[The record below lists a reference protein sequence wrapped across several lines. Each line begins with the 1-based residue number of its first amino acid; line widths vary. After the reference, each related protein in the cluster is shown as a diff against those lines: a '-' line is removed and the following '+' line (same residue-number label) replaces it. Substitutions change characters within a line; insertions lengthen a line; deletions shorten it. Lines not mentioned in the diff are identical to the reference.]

1 MPENISLKSH
11 ILCLLIG
18 SSTLAAQAQPF
29 DEVDINLETVG
40 VVAPALQES
49 GEAEVE
55 PILGEISLSARAERV
70 LESGLRIRLNGAL
83 RTQYDNAL
91 SAGTTRSFGELAAA
105 PAPFSGQAG
114 GFSSGSDELRT
125 RLESAY
131 VQIDGAYG
139 EVRLG
144 KDRGVAARFFEGP
157 PSALRH
163 ARLDAPLLDP
173 AGLSLI
179 RTRHDLTGP
188 SPKLSY
194 ASPRILGIRA
204 GVSVTPDASAD
215 GLDQRVGL
223 DRGGLSGGLDE
234 AYEVAVNASR
244 LLSSIDLR
252 LEGMLAWSSASIDPP
267 SAGLSETY
275 RDRVQSV
282 STGGRVRYK
291 EWTLGATW
299 AGSND
304 GLEDG
309 EYESWT
315 LGVGRP
321 AFGVDWT
328 IGYGAAED
336 QRTGLDAESWRIGAA
351 REFGDSARISL
362 GYLSD
367 EGETPN
373 FAAKASGVVLEVTL
387 STEIF
392 SISGF

>member
-1 MPENISLKSH
+1 MKSH

-18 SSTLAAQAQPF
+18 SSTIAAQAQPF
-29 DEVDINLETVG
+29 DEVDVNLETVG

-49 GEAEVE
+49 GEADAE
-55 PILGEISLSARAERV
+55 PILGEISLTARAERV

-83 RTQYDNAL
+83 RTQYDHAR
-91 SAGTTRSFGELAAA
+91 SAGTTRSFGETLNA

-114 GFSSGSDELRT
+114 GLPSTSDELRT

-131 VQIDGAYG
+131 IQIDGTYG

-157 PSALRH
+157 PSAFRH

-194 ASPRILGIRA
+194 ATPRILGVRA

-215 GLDQRVGL
+215 GLDQRIGL

-234 AYEVAVNASR
+234 AYEVAINASR
-244 LLSSIDLR
+244 LISSLDLR
-252 LEGMLAWSSASIDPP
+252 LEGMLGWSSAAIDAPTT
-267 SAGLSETY
+267 SFADTY
-275 RDRVQSV
+275 RDRVESL

-291 EWTLGATW
+291 DWTLGATW

-304 GLEDG
+304 GLEGG

-321 AFGVDWT
+321 AFGLDWT
-328 IGYGAAED
+328 FGYGAAED
-336 QRTGLDAESWRIGAA
+336 QRTGLDAESWRVGAA

-367 EGETPN
+367 EGDSPN
-373 FAAKASGVVLEVTL
+373 FTAKADSVVLEVTL

>member
-1 MPENISLKSH
+1 MKSN
-11 ILCLLIG
+11 ILCLLI
-18 SSTLAAQAQPF
+18 SSVSLAAQAQPF
-29 DEVDINLETVG
+29 DEVEINLETVG
-40 VVAPALQES
+40 VIAPGLQEE
-49 GEAEVE
+49 GAAETE
-55 PILGEISLSARAERV
+55 PLLGEISLSGRAERV

-91 SAGTTRSFGELAAA
+91 SAGTTRSFGETLAA

-114 GFSSGSDELRT
+114 GLPSDSDELRT

-131 VQIDGAYG
+131 IQIDGAYG

-157 PSALRH
+157 PSAFRH

-173 AGLSLI
+173 AGLSLV

-204 GVSVTPDASAD
+204 GVSLTPDANSD
-215 GLDQRVGL
+215 GLDQRFGL
-223 DRGGLSGGLDE
+223 DRGGLTGGLDE

-244 LLSSIDLR
+244 LIASMDLR
-252 LEGMLAWSSASIDPP
+252 VEGMVAWSSASIDAPA
-267 SAGLSETY
+267 AGFADIY
-275 RDRVQSV
+275 KDRVESI

-291 EWTLGATW
+291 DWTLGATW
-299 AGSND
+299 ADSND

-309 EYESWT
+309 EYEAWT
-315 LGVGRP
+315 LGIGRP
-321 AFGVDWT
+321 AFGLDWT
-328 IGYGAAED
+328 VGYGAAED
-336 QRTGLDAESWRIGAA
+336 QRTGLNAESWRIGAA

-362 GYLSD
+362 GYLLD
-367 EGETPN
+367 DGESLNST
-373 FAAKASGVVLEVTL
+373 AKVDGVVVEVTL

>member
-1 MPENISLKSH
+1 MKSH
-11 ILCLLIG
+11 ILYLFLGPI
-18 SSTLAAQAQPF
+18 SLAAQAQPF
-29 DEVDINLETVG
+29 DEVDVSLETVG
-40 VVAPALQES
+40 VIAPGLQES
-49 GEAEVE
+49 GEADAESL
-55 PILGEISLSARAERV
+55 LGEISLTGRAERV

-91 SAGTTRSFGELAAA
+91 SAGTTGSFGEMVEA

-114 GFSSGSDELRT
+114 GLPSGSDELRT

-131 VQIDGAYG
+131 IQVDGAYG

-157 PSALRH
+157 PSTFRH

-173 AGLSLI
+173 AGLSLV

-204 GVSVTPDASAD
+204 GVSLTPDANAD
-215 GLDQRVGL
+215 GLDQRMGL
-223 DRGGLSGGLDE
+223 DRGGLTGGLDE
-234 AYEVAVNASR
+234 AFEVALNASR
-244 LLSSIDLR
+244 LISSMDLR
-252 LEGMLAWSSASIDPP
+252 LEGMVAWSTASIDAPTG
-267 SAGLSETY
+267 GLADIYE
-275 RDRVQSV
+275 DRVESV

-291 EWTLGATW
+291 DWTLGATW
-299 AGSND
+299 AGSDD

-315 LGVGRP
+315 LGIGRP
-321 AFGVDWT
+321 AFGLDWT
-328 IGYGAAED
+328 MSYGAAED

-367 EGETPN
+367 EGESPN
-373 FAAKASGVVLEVTL
+373 FAAKADGVVVEVTL